1 MIFYDCEEL
10 EAKLYK
16 AGIINMILSVLL
28 CISLLFNLHCAM
40 AESINCTTFGTLTT
54 CTNGMTIN
62 RMALGTN
69 ITTPEPVLPP
79 MEQIAPAMLVAPFPQ
94 MPQIPQ
100 IQPIPGFNK

>member
-1 MIFYDCEEL
+1 MIFYNCEEL

-16 AGIINMILSVLL
+16 ARMINLYLTIALI
-28 CISLLFNLHCAM
+28 ISLMVNVAS

-69 ITTPEPVLPP
+69 ITTPELPILPP

-94 MPQIPQ
+94 
-100 IQPIPGFNK
+100 IQPIEPIPSFNK

>member
-1 MIFYDCEEL
+1 MIFYNCEEL

-16 AGIINMILSVLL
+16 ARMINLYLTIALI
-28 CISLLFNLHCAM
+28 ISLMVNVAS
-40 AESINCTTFGTLTT
+40 AETINCTTFGTQTT
-54 CTNGMTIN
+54 CTNGMVIN

-69 ITTPEPVLPP
+69 ITTPELPILPP

-94 MPQIPQ
+94 IQPIQP

>member
-1 MIFYDCEEL
+1 MIFYNCEEL

-16 AGIINMILSVLL
+16 ARMINLYLTIALI
-28 CISLLFNLHCAM
+28 ISLMVNVAS
-40 AESINCTTFGTLTT
+40 AESINCTTFGTQTT
-54 CTNGMTIN
+54 CSNGMVIN

-69 ITTPEPVLPP
+69 ITTPEMPILPP

-94 MPQIPQ
+94 IQP

>member
-1 MIFYDCEEL
+1 MIFYNCDEL
-10 EAKLYK
+10 ENKLYK

-69 ITTPEPVLPP
+69 ITMPEPILPP

-94 MPQIPQ
+94 IHPIE
-100 IQPIPGFNK
+100 PIPGFNK

>member
-1 MIFYDCEEL
+1 MIFYNCDEL
-10 EAKLYK
+10 ENKLYK

-69 ITTPEPVLPP
+69 IITPELPILPP

-94 MPQIPQ
+94 
-100 IQPIPGFNK
+100 IQPIEPIPGFNK

>member
-1 MIFYDCEEL
+1 MIFYNCEEL

-16 AGIINMILSVLL
+16 ARMINLYLTIALI
-28 CISLLFNLHCAM
+28 ISLMVNVAS
-40 AESINCTTFGTLTT
+40 AESINCTTFGTQTT
-54 CTNGMTIN
+54 CSNGMVIN

-69 ITTPEPVLPP
+69 ITTPELPILPP

>member
-1 MIFYDCEEL
+1 MIFYNCDEL
-10 EAKLYK
+10 ENKLYK

-40 AESINCTTFGTLTT
+40 SESINCTTFGNLTT

-69 ITTPEPVLPP
+69 ITMPEPILPP

-94 MPQIPQ
+94 IQP